1 MVCPAIACIEP
12 PVPACKSHECVAN

>member
-12 PVPACKSHECVAN
+12 PVPACKSHQCVAN